1 MAPADEIVIYPNDV
15 LRQVC
20 APIGGADAETVA
32 LAERMLELMYASPGR
47 GLAGPQVGVPR
58 RLFVMDASWKVDAPS
73 PEICIDPELVWS
85 SPETCVM
92 QEGCLS
98 LPDQP
103 RSISRPVQVR
113 MVWTD
118 ATGNRA
124 EHLLDGV
131 RARIAQHE
139 LDHLDGVLIL
149 DHPAA
154 AAPSE

>member
-1 MAPADEIVIYPNDV
+1 
-15 LRQVC
+15 
-20 APIGGADAETVA
+20 
-32 LAERMLELMYASPGR
+32 
-47 GLAGPQVGVPR
+47 
-58 RLFVMDASWKVDAPS
+58 
-73 PEICIDPELVWS
+73 
-85 SPETCVM
+85 M
-92 QEGCLS
+92 QEGCQS

-124 EHLLDGV
+124 EHLLEGV